1 MCINIVSDKNN
12 FGNFLAVL
20 KLFAQTNYN
29 IQKNL
34 TLSVAKNAT
43 YLSPKFKIKLLTLL
57 VMIFCKLT

>member
-1 MCINIVSDKNN
+1 MCINIVSNKNN
-12 FGNFLAVL
+12 SGNVLAVS
-20 KLFAQTNYN
+20 KNFAQTNDN
-29 IQKNL
+29 TQKNL

>member
-1 MCINIVSDKNN
+1 MCINIVSNKNN
-12 FGNFLAVL
+12 SGNVLAVL
-20 KLFAQTNYN
+20 KIFAQTNDN
-29 IQKNL
+29 TQKNL